1 MSFSIH
7 RLLFIC
13 ITLFLLGTSPGSAH
27 AVMPTRAAL
36 VPTRHDGGSRNTE
49 YGKASWYGSDQ
60 GIHTASGERFDEDDL
75 TAAHR
80 HLPFGTIVRVTNRE
94 NGRSVEVRIN
104 DRGPWCGG
112 RIIDVSS
119 AAADVLRM
127 KRSGIVS
134 VEIEVVRLG
143 SPKRTSLAQDSGP

>member
-1 MSFSIH
+1 MSFTIRH
-7 RLLFIC
+7 LPYIG
-13 ITLFLLGTSPGSAH
+13 ITLFLLGTLPGSAH
-27 AVMPTRAAL
+27 AVMPTRPAMA
-36 VPTRHDGGSRNTE
+36 PARHDVGSGNTE
-49 YGKASWYGSDQ
+49 FGQASWYGSDQ
-60 GIHTASGERFDEDDL
+60 GTHTSSGERFNADDL

-104 DRGPWCGG
+104 DRGPWTGG

-127 KRSGIVS
+127 KKAGVVS
-134 VEIEVVRLG
+134 VEIDVLRLG
-143 SPKRTSLAQDSGP
+143 SSKRTSIAQD